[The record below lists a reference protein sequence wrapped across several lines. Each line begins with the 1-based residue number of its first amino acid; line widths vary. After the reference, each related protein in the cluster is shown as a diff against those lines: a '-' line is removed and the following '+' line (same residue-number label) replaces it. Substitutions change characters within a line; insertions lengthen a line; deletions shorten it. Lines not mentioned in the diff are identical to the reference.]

1 MNSLTIKLPWPSADL
16 SPNSRN
22 KWAMIKAKK
31 AAKADAWG
39 MAQSLMGP
47 LGIARGSW
55 VGPIS
60 VQYTFHP
67 AMIRGRDDDN
77 FAARMKSAR
86 DGIALALGVDD
97 VKFSQQPVV
106 FGETRKAAPCVI
118 VTLTPAAIKVPFRG
132 PIS

>member
-1 MNSLTIKLPWPSADL
+1 MNSLTVTLPWPSADL

-22 KWAMIKAKK
+22 KWAMIKATK
-31 AAKADAWG
+31 AAKHYACY

-55 VGPIS
+55 IGPVS

-77 FAARMKSAR
+77 FAGRMKSAR
-86 DGIALALGVDD
+86 DGIAMALGIDD

-106 FGETRKAAPCVI
+106 FGEARKGAPCVI
-118 VTLTPAAIKVPFRG
+118 VTLTPASIKG
-132 PIS
+132 AGK